1 MEKQNLEVKI
11 QTLQDQ
17 ITISSQNADRCPKS
31 DELESAKF
39 LAELE
44 KNSKLLEKLEISNS
58 KIGKLEEKLKNQNVC
73 ETPRS
78 NHDLNSSKVD
88 QLREKLTH
96 ERDSWAKEKRRLES
110 KIRHLMKKQGL
121 ENDFCDFLSFLT
133 NDNYLNLLSDR
144 PSSPTPSF
152 ASSQSMTPR
161 ETDEET
167 VLELNFKRIFQY
179 NLFHNFITLYK
190 LFAVYK
196 FNLM

>member
-17 ITISSQNADRCPKS
+17 ITISSQNAENCQKS
-31 DELESAKF
+31 DAFESAKF

-58 KIGKLEEKLKNQNVC
+58 KIEKLEEKLKNQNVC
-73 ETPRS
+73 ETPGS
-78 NHDLNSSKVD
+78 NYDLNSSKVD
-88 QLREKLTH
+88 QLRGKLTH

-110 KIRHLMKKQGL
+110 KIRHLMKKQGF
-121 ENDFCDFLSFLT
+121 ENDFCNNIHIFRLE
-133 NDNYLNLLSDR
+133 R

-167 VLELNFKRIFQY
+167 V
-179 NLFHNFITLYK
+179 
-190 LFAVYK
+190 
-196 FNLM
+196 

>member
-17 ITISSQNADRCPKS
+17 ITISSQNAENCQKS
-31 DELESAKF
+31 DDFESAKF

-58 KIGKLEEKLKNQNVC
+58 KIEKLEEKLKNQNVC

-78 NHDLNSSKVD
+78 NHDFNSSKVD

-121 ENDFCDFLSFLT
+121 DFTILMIFVRIIIFFIRASFLT
-133 NDNYLNLLSDR
+133 NSLVRVLSERD
-144 PSSPTPSF
+144 
-152 ASSQSMTPR
+152 SQR
-161 ETDEET
+161 
-167 VLELNFKRIFQY
+167 NR
-179 NLFHNFITLYK
+179 
-190 LFAVYK
+190 
-196 FNLM
+196 